1 MASSLGPIR
10 AELACM
16 LVQAR
21 AAHYGRVP
29 AFQKAR
35 GLAQGPVPGL
45 QVAGTCKVKE
55 DPMKL
60 ETAQRIVAS
69 ALASARSRN
78 FKPLAV
84 AVLDARGSLRALAA
98 EDGTSL
104 KRAEIAIGKA
114 HGALA
119 MGLGSRTLSKM
130 ASERPFFVAAVTHA
144 VGGSMIPVP
153 GGVLIKASAGAPRG
167 AVGIS
172 GDTSDNDEIAALAGI
187 EAVGCKGDP
196 GA

>member
-1 MASSLGPIR
+1 MPLR
-10 AELACM
+10 ETFMQLAI
-16 LVQAR
+16 A
-21 AAHYGRVP
+21 
-29 AFQKAR
+29 QKI
-35 GLAQGPVPGL
+35 
-45 QVAGTCKVKE
+45 VAG
-55 DPMKL
+55 
-60 ETAQRIVAS
+60 
-69 ALASARSRN
+69 ALAGARQKN

-84 AVLDARGSLRALAA
+84 VVLDARGSLRAAAA

-119 MGLGSRTLSKM
+119 MGLGSRTLAKM

-144 VGGSMIPVP
+144 VGGSLVPVA
-153 GGVLIKASAGAPRG
+153 GGVLVKDAAGALLG

-172 GDTSDNDEIAALAGI
+172 GDTSDNDEIAAVAGI
-187 EAVGCKGDP
+187 EAAGCKADP